1 MWGILL
7 LLQGVVVEMKKQ
19 TARFFCE
26 NCNSEVGRDDKVC
39 GRCGHFFAS
48 VRCPN
53 CDMLGDPSQFKSGC
67 PKCGYAMDLSS
78 FGITTTGGRKPKSK
92 GRSKYTHHRD
102 ERLPAW
108 LYILTSVVLV
118 GVVAGVFFYIGQK

>member
-7 LLQGVVVEMKKQ
+7 ILQRVVVEMKKQ

-48 VRCPN
+48 VRCPH
-53 CDMLGDPSQFKSGC
+53 CGMVGDPSHFKSGC
-67 PKCGYAMDLSS
+67 PQCGYAMDLSS
-78 FGITTTGGRKPKSK
+78 FGITNTGNKKNKQRNKAKS
-92 GRSKYTHHRD
+92 GGQR
-102 ERLPAW
+102 EEPLPMW
-108 LYILTSVVLV
+108 LYVLPFVVLV
-118 GVVAGVFFYIGQK
+118 AAVVGVFFYIGKK

>member
-1 MWGILL
+1 
-7 LLQGVVVEMKKQ
+7 MKKQ

-39 GRCGHFFAS
+39 ARCGHFFAS

-53 CDMLGDPSQFKSGC
+53 CGMMGEPSQFKSGC
-67 PKCGYAMDLSS
+67 PQCGYAMDLSS
-78 FGITTTGGRKPKSK
+78 YGIPKPGSKDKKK
-92 GRSKYTHHRD
+92 GRSKGVVHKD
-102 ERLPAW
+102 ERLPVW

-118 GVVAGVFFYIGQK
+118 AVVVGVFFYLGNI

>member
-1 MWGILL
+1 MWGILF

-39 GRCGHFFAS
+39 ARCGHFFAS

-67 PKCGYAMDLSS
+67 PKCGYAMDLSI
-78 FGITTTGGRKPKSK
+78 FGITATGQKSK
-92 GRSKYTHHRD
+92 SRGRSKSTHHRD
-102 ERLPAW
+102 ERLPVW
-108 LYILTSVVLV
+108 VYILTSAVLV
-118 GVVAGVFFYIGQK
+118 VAVVGVFFYIGQK